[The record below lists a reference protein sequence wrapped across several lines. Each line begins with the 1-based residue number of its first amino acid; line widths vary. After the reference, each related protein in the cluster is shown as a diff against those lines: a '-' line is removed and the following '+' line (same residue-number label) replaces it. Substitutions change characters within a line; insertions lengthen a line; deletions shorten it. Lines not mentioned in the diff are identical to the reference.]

1 MYYEG
6 SEAQS
11 FDRDDGDSRDW
22 LKNEPQEVKVMDEL
36 YGVHHLRHLDR

>member
-11 FDRDDGDSRDW
+11 FDRDDGDYRDW
-22 LKNEPQEVKVMDEL
+22 LKNEPQEVKVKDEL
-36 YGVHHLRHLDR
+36 FDFYHFRLLDR